1 MFQTDA
7 LTLARHIRTKQISA
21 VEVVDAVLQR
31 IDALQPTVNAFHR
44 DRRRG
49 PGRRRRAEAAVMA
62 GERLG
67 PLHGVP
73 FSVKDHLFTR
83 GVRTTMGSFIFAD
96 QVPGEDA
103 VRQDDHA
110 RVRPQAVDR

>member
-1 MFQTDA
+1 MTADEARDA
-7 LTLARHIRTKQISA
+7 A
-21 VEVVDAVLQR
+21 
-31 IDALQPTVNAFHR
+31 
-44 DRRRG
+44 
-49 PGRRRRAEAAVMA
+49 RRAEAAVMA

-73 FSVKDHLFTR
+73 FSVKDLLFTR
-83 GVRTTMGSFIFAD
+83 GARTTMGSFIFAD